1 MVAAPFARA
10 YARPSGCRFRTVSRG
25 PSALLPRRHFPHLSA
40 IVCDEGDRS
49 LGAVAIQTLNH
60 SVKIV
65 GELHGLERTR
75 TALLHPC
82 PPTVDRGDDG
92 AHEGAAAGDRPAVER
107 IGEADIGEREAGTI
121 RVEDLPGSR
130 RCAFKAV
137 IEEKDRVYGT
147 SAFRRT

>member
-1 MVAAPFARA
+1 MLGTVAVPALDSAVE
-10 YARPSGCRFRTVSRG
+10 TVREV
-25 PSALLPRRHFPHLSA
+25 H
-40 IVCDEGDRS
+40 
-49 LGAVAIQTLNH
+49 
-60 SVKIV
+60 
-65 GELHGLERTR
+65 ELHRSGPE
-75 TALLHPC
+75 LLHPC